1 MPVKR
6 SFSLSALTVTTLL
19 VSSALTGVSGAAP
32 GGRRDT
38 DGDGIPDRWERT
50 HGMNPNRAADARQDF
65 DADRLTNLREFRLG
79 ARIRDEDSD
88 DDGHDDGDEVTD
100 GTGSTDV
107 TDPDTDDDGTRDG
120 DEDSD
125 RDQVDNEDEDDA
137 GESCR
142 LDDDDR
148 DADAIDDEDEND
160 FGLRVGDADSD
171 DDGTPDGDE
180 DDDADG
186 TSNEDDDDSLEDS
199 CVDDGD
205 GDGRSDEDEGDL
217 LGAISSFDATSG
229 LLVVLTGSGAEIS
242 GLVTEDTE
250 IEIEDAESEGGDDG
264 GGDDGGGD
272 EGGDDPEDRAS
283 RSDEGTV
290 DDLVPGVQVAELD
303 RERGSEEIEEITI
316 YRVPT
321 T

>member
-1 MPVKR
+1 MTVKR
-6 SFSLSALTVTTLL
+6 SLSLSALTVTTLL
-19 VSSALTGVSGAAP
+19 VSSAFTGVSGAAP

-38 DGDGIPDRWERT
+38 DGDGIPDRWERS

-65 DADRLTNLREFRLG
+65 DADRLTNLREYRLG

-88 DDGHDDGDEVTD
+88 DDGHDDGDEVAD
-100 GTGSTDV
+100 GTPSTDV

-125 RDQVDNEDEDDA
+125 RDRVDNEDEDDA
-137 GESCR
+137 TEACR

-148 DADAIDDEDEND
+148 DSDAIDDEDEND

-180 DDDADG
+180 DDDEDG
-186 TSNEDDDDSLEDS
+186 TSNEDDDDSREDT
-199 CVDDGD
+199 CVDDSD

-217 LGAISSFDATSG
+217 LGTISSFDAASG
-229 LLVVLTGSGAEIS
+229 LLVVLTESGAEIS

-250 IEIEDAESEGGDDG
+250 IELEDAESEDGDGEDDDG
-264 GGDDGGGD
+264 
-272 EGGDDPEDRAS
+272 EDDPEGRAG